1 MLLKHLKKFILP
13 DIIDLPIKFLLQF
26 FLLYFLPKEEFAIVS
41 IGMLFFSYHPLSQL
55 GTLDFLMLKLPEDYL
70 NNKNLADNKD
80 LSRSRQLAIFVT
92 AFSGLFVIV
101 SCLITSQKFLIT
113 FCFSAFIL
121 QSLLYENFLYRTVLL
136 RYSYNFEYL
145 AKLKVSLS
153 LSRLVLST
161 TGLVFFGVYGYLI
174 AEALIYSVPL
184 LLFREVKIKKIP
196 ISPTQICGLLKLSFP
211 FLFLSFINL
220 VGSQIDRWLII
231 TNNTLEVF
239 ADYALCT
246 FIVSAALI
254 LPGKIDSLTMQY
266 FREFYVIRKSE
277 KYYYY
282 RVLAYLQFI
291 SVFLGVYALIVVGLF
306 EFLVGT
312 YLIKYSNTIEYLSI
326 IALILPSRHI
336 FNVITA
342 LLGLEFRQ
350 THILFFKLCFICSFL
365 FCFLLM
371 EVNLLGI
378 LTIVFASTSL
388 LVLLMSIYLIKN
400 SLKKL
405 RWQLF
410 MFLVTFS
417 LVLFLTSSFSGLAQK
432 LIGFSVLLLLT
443 QLKYSDFFKFIN
455 NKLYLR

>member
-1 MLLKHLKKFILP
+1 
-13 DIIDLPIKFLLQF
+13 
-26 FLLYFLPKEEFAIVS
+26 
-41 IGMLFFSYHPLSQL
+41 MLFFSYHPLGQL

-80 LSRSRQLAIFVT
+80 LSRSRQLALFVT

-101 SCLITSQKFLIT
+101 SCLVTGQNILIL
-113 FCFSAFIL
+113 FCFFSFIL
-121 QSLLYENFLYRTVLL
+121 QSLFYECFLYRTVLL

-145 AKLKVSLS
+145 GKLKVSLS

-174 AEALIYSVPL
+174 AESLIYL
-184 LLFREVKIKKIP
+184 LPIFLFREYKIKNIP
-196 ISPTQICGLLKLSFP
+196 ISPTEISGLLKLSLP
-211 FLFLSFINL
+211 FLFLSFISL
-220 VGSQIDRWLII
+220 VGSQIDKWLII
-231 TNNTLEVF
+231 ANNTLEVF
-239 ADYALCT
+239 ADYTLCI

-254 LPGKIDSLTMQY
+254 LPAKIDSLTMQY
-266 FREFYVIRKSE
+266 FREFYVTRKSE
-277 KYYYY
+277 KDYYY

-291 SVFLGVYALIVVGLF
+291 SVFLGVYTLIVVGLF
-306 EFLVGT
+306 EFLIGT

-326 IALILPSRHI
+326 IALMLPSRHI

-342 LLGLEFRQ
+342 LFGLEFRQ
-350 THILFFKLCFICSFL
+350 THILFFKLCFISSL
-365 FCFLLM
+365 LLCFLLM

-405 RWQLF
+405 RWHLL

-417 LVLFLTSSFSGLAQK
+417 LVLFLTSSFSGLALK
-432 LIGFSVLLLLT
+432 LIGFFILLLLT